1 MKHHHINNDDYEIVN
16 GRKVLKDGR
25 VYRAKMTLM
34 DSGHRVSHRP
44 VFARVTDATG
54 DPLGLHKPGWR
65 VPAQDARDPLARH
78 VVTDAARQA
87 VLDARQHYLDELT
100 SAWKHPPGLRDIDR
114 ITGAGTHNVRGM
126 KPGDPCSASD
136 AGKEDVV
143 PDAPKASA
151 NDAMPVDDIETAY
164 RLYAEEISQAWRT
177 PR

>member
-87 VLDARQHYLDELT
+87 VLDARQHYLT
-100 SAWKHPPGLRDIDR
+100 RAYNGVAAWCGERGRRAGCFQGLKLRCDARQRYRDR
-114 ITGAGTHNVRGM
+114 ISALCRRNFAGM
-126 KPGDPCSASD
+126 K
-136 AGKEDVV
+136 
-143 PDAPKASA
+143 
-151 NDAMPVDDIETAY
+151 
-164 RLYAEEISQAWRT
+164 T